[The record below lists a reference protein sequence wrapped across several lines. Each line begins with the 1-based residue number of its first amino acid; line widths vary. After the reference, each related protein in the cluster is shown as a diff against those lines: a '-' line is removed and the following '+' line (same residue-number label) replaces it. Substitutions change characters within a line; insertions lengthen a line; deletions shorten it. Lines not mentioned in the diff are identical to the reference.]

1 MAPDKSEDSSQG
13 GERSVGKEK
22 FLSGSKGVGSTS
34 LMQVWIPGWVKG
46 MTGLTE
52 EISVPFSI
60 SLSLALES

>member
-1 MAPDKSEDSSQG
+1 MAPDKSEDFSQG

-34 LMQVWIPGWVKG
+34 LMQVWIPGWVQG

-52 EISVPFSI
+52 EI
-60 SLSLALES
+60 